1 MKKML
6 VLIVVLILL
15 GGCVSNKNYQNQQ
28 QKILQLENNLN
39 EQSTELVVL
48 RKEIMLSRRD
58 TGYSAQ
64 TIDSLFAQVKAMSEF
79 QNTNFQEISSDVAY
93 LMEAVAEQET
103 LREDFENMQQDTDD
117 ILAGFADRLGNLNAD
132 TSSTPAVAKDLKQL
146 NQSAEA
152 SNKTFKEQI
161 ATLER
166 NIEDLRTSSGTEKSG
181 QFSGS
186 IETLRKRMDD
196 MEARQKEINAANKA
210 ELERLGSMLD
220 AKPIIKES
228 KAIISKPPTSAVKGE
243 VAEYEA
249 ARAEYTKGNHPHSR
263 DMLGSFMSKYPTSD
277 YLGNASY
284 WIGENYYAEG
294 DFTSAL
300 REFQNVI
307 SRYPDSWKAADAQL
321 KIGLCYWHM
330 GNPEA
335 GKQELNR
342 IKTVYPKYPRMDLV
356 DKFLNQ
362 IK

>member
-196 MEARQKEINAANKA
+196 MEARQK
-210 ELERLGSMLD
+210 
-220 AKPIIKES
+220 
-228 KAIISKPPTSAVKGE
+228 
-243 VAEYEA
+243 
-249 ARAEYTKGNHPHSR
+249 
-263 DMLGSFMSKYPTSD
+263 
-277 YLGNASY
+277 
-284 WIGENYYAEG
+284 
-294 DFTSAL
+294 
-300 REFQNVI
+300 
-307 SRYPDSWKAADAQL
+307 
-321 KIGLCYWHM
+321 
-330 GNPEA
+330 
-335 GKQELNR
+335 
-342 IKTVYPKYPRMDLV
+342 
-356 DKFLNQ
+356 
-362 IK
+362 